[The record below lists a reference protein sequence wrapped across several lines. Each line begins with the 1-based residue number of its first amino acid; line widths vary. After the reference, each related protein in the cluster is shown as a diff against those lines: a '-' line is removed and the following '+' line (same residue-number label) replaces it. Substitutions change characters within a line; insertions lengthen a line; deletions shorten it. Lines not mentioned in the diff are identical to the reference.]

1 MLLRCRSAVIFYY
14 KTFLY
19 VFHIRVF
26 VILWSGYCNMFGFSM
41 ISDKTNPLALDV
53 LTADS
58 TAYSFNPS
66 SPIDEVHSKTAQ

>member
-1 MLLRCRSAVIFYY
+1 
-14 KTFLY
+14 
-19 VFHIRVF
+19 
-26 VILWSGYCNMFGFSM
+26 MFGFSM